1 MTLGENISTMRKT
14 VGLTQMQLGSMIG
27 LEGRSGE
34 VTIQRWE
41 HDRTS
46 PTVKYLRP
54 LCRALGCTLEELIP
68 PES

>member
-1 MTLGENISTMRKT
+1 LTIGEIIQQKRKQANMTQI
-14 VGLTQMQLGSMIG
+14 QLGNMIG

-34 VTIQRWE
+34 VTVQRWE

-54 LCRALGCTLEELIP
+54 LCRALKCTLEELIP
-68 PES
+68 RD

>member
-1 MTLGENISTMRKT
+1 LTIGEIIQQKRKQAN
-14 VGLTQMQLGSMIG
+14 LTQIQLGNIIG

-41 HDRTS
+41 HDRVS

-54 LCRALGCTLEELIP
+54 LCRALHCTLEELIP
-68 PES
+68 RD